1 MINYIIGIKKMEYTT
16 ANILH
21 HSFFI
26 SKSIQNSKPSAKIVE
41 IVKILK
47 LFICN

>member
-1 MINYIIGIKKMEYTT
+1 MEYTT

-21 HSFFI
+21 HSQY
-26 SKSIQNSKPSAKIVE
+26 SNPNAKIVE
-41 IVKILK
+41 IVKIFN